1 MKWFDNYRLHQ
12 ENLEVEL
19 ASISSYC
26 DSTEG
31 TLNQSGDAI
40 SDTDLVNL
48 KRQCAEYMDQISQS
62 ETGDIPGAKQ
72 VRFTFEGQ
80 ALQNS
85 ISNFGELMVSM
96 PGTLSGGARRNSDSS
111 LHERDMRLSRR
122 RWSEAQPIDSVF
134 ITTAEIDSLNTESP
148 RRLSPPPNRIP
159 QPSPPVPALRN
170 RLNAGGNPSTTQT
183 SLYTADASP
192 SDFNTSN
199 PVRNGGTWN
208 RSSLPS
214 SIQTPWRP
222 PNRGNRTRDA
232 VNAGKCMTCVKI
244 SSYQF
249 TSTLFNV
256 IFYLPT

>member
-122 RWSEAQPIDSVF
+122 RWSEAQPI
-134 ITTAEIDSLNTESP
+134 
-148 RRLSPPPNRIP
+148 R
-159 QPSPPVPALRN
+159 
-170 RLNAGGNPSTTQT
+170 
-183 SLYTADASP
+183 
-192 SDFNTSN
+192 
-199 PVRNGGTWN
+199 
-208 RSSLPS
+208 
-214 SIQTPWRP
+214 
-222 PNRGNRTRDA
+222 
-232 VNAGKCMTCVKI
+232 
-244 SSYQF
+244 
-249 TSTLFNV
+249 
-256 IFYLPT
+256 